1 MKIHLVI
8 ALLPFITF
16 SVNAQ
21 TKLSTDT
28 LSFKEAMLVNDVRPE
43 YPFIGRQA
51 DNEAVVVIS
60 YVIQDDGAV
69 VDPVIEYSSGSKLFE
84 NEALKALQERKYRP
98 ATYGGKPV
106 IQSVEDEK
114 FVFQKPASHPDNTD
128 FGASFAAESC
138 RSYSGMSS
146 MGGYGESTG
155 FACDGGYS
163 RMPRY
168 KFGLGKKYSKIMK
181 LINHGKIE
189 KAEKNISKITKQ
201 SRKRLRDDQL
211 YWLLKTNFYIATKN
225 EKELLN
231 SLENVAVLGSEYT
244 GAETYLSVL
253 QDMYTLRVKSG
264 RFRAALDTYN
274 VIADT
279 KDSTQILFDIEESK
293 RKVEELIE
301 SEKPVSI
308 HAGIENKEF
317 WRHRLMRNRF
327 AISDIDGNLDKI
339 DIRCKYHR
347 QVVTIN
353 ESNVYDIYNSVN
365 ACTIYVYGKTG
376 SRFTLHELP
385 INEPNESS

>member
-21 TKLSTDT
+21 TNLSTDT

-60 YVIQDDGAV
+60 YVIQDDGMV
-69 VDPVIEYSSGSKLFE
+69 VDPVIEYSSGSELFKSK
-84 NEALKALQERKYRP
+84 ALKALQERKYRS
-98 ATYGGKPV
+98 ATYGGEPV

-114 FVFQKPASHPDNTD
+114 FVFQRPALHPNNITSS
-128 FGASFAAESC
+128 ASF
-138 RSYSGMSS
+138 
-146 MGGYGESTG
+146 
-155 FACDGGYS
+155 
-163 RMPRY
+163 Y
-168 KFGLGKKYSKIMK
+168 KFGLVKKYNEIMK
-181 LINHGKIE
+181 LIDHGKIE
-189 KAEKNISKITKQ
+189 KAEKSISDITKQ
-201 SRKRLRDDQL
+201 RRKRLRDDQL

-225 EKELLN
+225 EKELLG
-231 SLENVAVLGSEYT
+231 SLENVAVLGREYI

-274 VIADT
+274 LIADT
-279 KDSTQILFDIEESK
+279 KDSTQILSDIEESK
-293 RKVEELIE
+293 GKVEELIE

-385 INEPNESS
+385 INEPNASN